1 MEGQLM
7 KVPLAVRAIPSLA
20 VRAWFTPP
28 PLSDRRRAVW
38 ESSLEGTKSITLDV
52 DGNSLKGFVH
62 GQGPLVFLVHG
73 WGGRAAQMGRL
84 GKSVAALG
92 FNVVAVDFPGHGEQ
106 KWDRSDI
113 FQMSTAL
120 RALKEHFGHPDAV
133 IAHSLGSM
141 AAVYAFQEEMP
152 GRLVLLAPMLDVSE
166 ALATFAE
173 RARLLPWASALLKRR
188 IRRFCGDS
196 WPIFAAG
203 TDTDFGEAQVMV
215 VHDPADLDTRFESSA
230 VLAAVRE
237 DTQLVVT
244 KSKGHNGIL
253 ADDEVAGEIGR
264 FLIGLDATR
273 ERSA

>member
-1 MEGQLM
+1 M
-7 KVPLAVRAIPSLA
+7 KVPLAVRAVPSLA

-28 PLSDRRRAVW
+28 PLSDRRRAIW
-38 ESSLEGTKSITLDV
+38 ESSLEGTESITLDV

-84 GKSVAALG
+84 GKSVAAHG
-92 FNVVAVDFPGHGEQ
+92 FKVVAVDSPGHGEQ

-120 RALKEHFGHPDAV
+120 HALKERFGQPDAV

-141 AAVYAFQEEMP
+141 AAVYAFQDEMP
-152 GRLVLLAPMLDVSE
+152 ERFVLLAPMLDVSE
-166 ALATFAE
+166 ALATFAG
-173 RARLLPWASALLKRR
+173 RARLLPWSAALLRRR

-196 WPIFAAG
+196 WAVFAAG
-203 TDTDFGEAQVMV
+203 TATDFGEAQVMV
-215 VHDPADLDTRFESSA
+215 VHDPADPDTRFESSA
-230 VLAAVRE
+230 VLAAVR
-237 DTQLVVT
+237 DQTHLVVT

-253 ADDEVAGEIGR
+253 ADDQVVGEIER
-264 FLIGLDATR
+264 FLTGLSATR
-273 ERSA
+273 QRSA